1 MKCQSIAGGFI
12 CGRSTVRNRAFKGVH
27 ARTPVKPKLTLAIG
41 RIYLVKRYYTGDF
54 RAKCCESLEKS
65 VRLKVTDPMNTT
77 LEQNAELE
85 IPFVH
90 AEFIPALVQDIKKI
104 VDERPGGGE
113 SRAEF
118 ERDRFG
124 QSGGSR

>member
-1 MKCQSIAGGFI
+1 VKCERIAGGFI
-12 CGRSTVRNRAFKGVH
+12 CGRSTVKNRAFKGVH

-54 RAKCCESLEKS
+54 RAKCCESLATS
-65 VRLKVTDPMNTT
+65 VRLKVTDPMHST
-77 LEQNAELE
+77 LEQNAEIE

-90 AEFIPALVQDIKKI
+90 AEFIPALVQDIKKTI
-104 VDERPGGGE
+104 EARAAGE
-113 SRAEF
+113 SREEF